1 MAEEGQVIS
10 CHTVEAWKEH
20 LQKENES
27 KKLVCLITQYSLFL
41 FFWCVIFFSYSTFF
55 FSSKFWILGFQGV
68 GSVIIT

>member
-41 FFWCVIFFSYSTFF
+41 FFGVLFSFHIRLSF
-55 FSSKFWILGFQGV
+55 FSSKFWDFGV
-68 GSVIIT
+68 SRC